1 MHQEKEA
8 LVAGAPSTSTA
19 HQPSSVEVT
28 EVPTERSALVV
39 KKVAEHFPG
48 LNGARILAA
57 IHIILAHASN
67 ADKLGAPLKSP
78 VWSWGGTWV
87 PWFFMLSGFVLSHGR
102 LQSLAPDRSEP
113 VLNFLRKRTAG
124 LYPLYA
130 SVLLLSMLIG
140 LANGTLAYAQ
150 PVWWIQ
156 MSQAVLVQA
165 WTPWT
170 LNTWVMFHC
179 WFLSALVPF
188 WALFDTAFRHMILRL
203 RGIAPALATL
213 ALFAALPWVY
223 YTVTLLVG
231 QPMWYQGGPSAGLVY
246 PLFVM
251 LLKYNPLFYVHIF
264 LFGMVLARTRQL
276 VAGALLHASTSAE
289 ERPPRVAQLLACVF
303 RVGTSLGYSMLFAA
317 FFSLNGSGST
327 KEMAF
332 RLYRSTEAMA
342 GDSGESWG
350 LPGLGMA
357 ARLGLLMVPQG
368 LIIAGLAPLDR
379 ALPTGFACFDR
390 LIDPLEWLLGYS
402 PMVWGSVSYAQ
413 YLLQFVAFQLYPGQI
428 ATWVELVAFLVS
440 VSACAYV
447 AAITVV
453 APAARWWLKRR
464 PAELVATFALVA
476 LAAALL
482 AAMGQGILTFPTGT
496 APDAANS
503 TR

>member
-1 MHQEKEA
+1 MKHEKEA
-8 LVAGAPSTSTA
+8 LVAGALSTSTE
-19 HQPSSVEVT
+19 HQPSFVKSA
-28 EVPTERSALVV
+28 EVPTESSALVV

-48 LNGARILAA
+48 LNGARFLAS
-57 IHIILAHASN
+57 IHIILAHASHS
-67 ADKLGAPLKSP
+67 DKLGAPLKSH
-78 VWSWGGTWV
+78 VWEWGGTWV

-113 VLNFLRKRTAG
+113 VLAFLRKRTAG

-130 SVLLLSMLIG
+130 SVLLLTMLIG
-140 LANGTLAYAQ
+140 LAKGTLAYSQ
-150 PVWWIQ
+150 PVWWIA

-188 WALFDTAFRHMILRL
+188 WALFDTAFRHMVLRL

-231 QPMWYQGGPSAGLVY
+231 QPEWYEGGPSAGLVY
-246 PLFVM
+246 PLFRM

-317 FFSLNGSGST
+317 FSLNGSGAT

-332 RLYRSTEAMA
+332 RLHRSTKEMA
-342 GDSGESWG
+342 RDSGEIWG
-350 LPGLGMA
+350 LPGLSIA

-390 LIDPLEWLLGYS
+390 LVDPLEWLLGYS
-402 PMVWGSVSYAQ
+402 PMVWGSVSYAL
-413 YLLQFVAFQLYPGQI
+413 YLLQFVAFSMYPSQI

-482 AAMGQGILTFPTGT
+482 AAVGQGILTFPKGT
-496 APDAANS
+496 ARGAANS